1 MGNAKDKI
9 ANAAIGL
16 TAAAG
21 FLGSLGEVPKT
32 TTNDLNDAHEKGQ
45 TRLETSIGEYRGDN
59 ETGTSSNK

>member
-21 FLGSLGEVPKT
+21 FVGSLGDAPRA

-45 TRLETSIGEYRGDN
+45 SRLETSIGEYRGAN
-59 ETGTSSNK
+59 ESGTSGKK